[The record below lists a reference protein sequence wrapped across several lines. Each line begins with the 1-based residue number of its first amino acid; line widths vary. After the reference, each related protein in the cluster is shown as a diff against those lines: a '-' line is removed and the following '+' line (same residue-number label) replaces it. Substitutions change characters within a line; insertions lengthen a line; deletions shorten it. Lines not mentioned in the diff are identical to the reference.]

1 MNKLKKILLII
12 FISLILF
19 LIGNI
24 IYPTIFNLTLPKIDG
39 VNFTVGALNESFI
52 LIVQFGIIL
61 GLMPTLLLL
70 VWNKASI
77 ESANRKLASLVIIL
91 SSMVLAIVLRYQML
105 IWNFKN
111 IKSSIAEFPIP
122 GVDNHIHFPI
132 KNLHYEYYIFGGL
145 IAGCLIAY
153 FILRKKKEAF
163 NTEIL

>member
-1 MNKLKKILLII
+1 MNILKKILIII

-70 VWNKASI
+70 VWYKASI
-77 ESANRKLASLVIIL
+77 ESLNRKLVSLAIIL

-105 IWNFKN
+105 IWHFKET
-111 IKSSIAEFPIP
+111 KSSFEEFPIP
-122 GVDNHIHFPI
+122 GIDKYIHFPI
-132 KNLHYEYYIFGGL
+132 KNLNYEYYIFVGM
-145 IAGCLIAY
+145 IVGCLIAY

-163 NTEIL
+163 NVEIL